1 MMKLRKMVLPLV
13 LGALLL
19 LSAVAA
25 VQAYSGY
32 YYVVPTA
39 LPMKECAAP
48 ECSTLL
54 TAYQGERVEILERNN
69 SGWSRVRLVDRSGI
83 GWVPSDMLTY
93 SPGTPSTPMPP
104 YFVKVSSVALRDAP
118 SPEARTVTTMYFNDR
133 VEMLGVGASGWAQV
147 RDLRTSIVG
156 YVDPRYLSTS
166 PSRSPKSSRRR
177 HAPKAAPKEEPQA
190 PPKAM

>member
-1 MMKLRKMVLPLV
+1 
-13 LGALLL
+13 
-19 LSAVAA
+19 
-25 VQAYSGY
+25 
-32 YYVVPTA
+32 
-39 LPMKECAAP
+39 
-48 ECSTLL
+48 
-54 TAYQGERVEILERNN
+54 
-69 SGWSRVRLVDRSGI
+69 
-83 GWVPSDMLTY
+83 MLTY
-93 SPGTPSTPMPP
+93 SPGTPSTPRPP

-118 SPEARTVTTMYFNDR
+118 SPNANPLTTMYFNDR

-166 PSRSPKSSRRR
+166 PSRYPKSSRRR

>member
-1 MMKLRKMVLPLV
+1 MLKLRKIVLPLI
-13 LGALLL
+13 LGTLLL
-19 LSAVAA
+19 VLAVPS

-54 TAYQGERVEILERNN
+54 TAYQGERVEILERN
-69 SGWSRVRLVDRSGI
+69 STGWSRVRLVDRSGI
-83 GWVPSDMLTY
+83 GWVPSDLLTY
-93 SPGTPSTPMPP
+93 SPGTPSAPMPS

-118 SPEARTVTTMYFNDR
+118 SPEARTLTTMYFNDR

-177 HAPKAAPKEEPQA
+177 HAPKAAPKEEPEA